1 MKILGMTYL
10 SGRRLPYI
18 KPDSALLVN
27 EKPFFLPAF
36 SDDIVFRPCLVVRV
50 NRLGRNIESRFAH
63 RYYDAWTIGLN
74 MMRCDSLCSD
84 LETIGFDNSLVV
96 GIFKGVEEEDV
107 ACALQCNGEN
117 LCSLLRKDVL
127 LDVDLAIEEL
137 TRFVTIRMGDM
148 IAVDFA
154 GEVIRAIP
162 EDKWQVKLG
171 EEQILTCKIK

>member
-10 SGRRLPYI
+10 SGRKWPYI

-50 NRLGRNIESRFAH
+50 NRLGRNIESRFAY

-74 MMRCDSLCSD
+74 MMRFESQCSD

-96 GIFKGVEEEDV
+96 GTFKSVEEDV
-107 ACALQCNGEN
+107 NCQLQCNGAN

-148 IAVDFA
+148 IAVDFL

-162 EDKWQVKLG
+162 EDKWQVQIG
-171 EEQILTCKIK
+171 EEQILSCKIK